1 MMKAAPNTVVKIT
14 YELRTEPT
22 GPVMDAADKESPF
35 SFLVG
40 HNNVLDKFEKSLEG
54 LIAGNQ
60 FNFSLTAE
68 DGYGEYDQQAVISL
82 DKKVFAVDGVVQD
95 EMVFVGNVVPLQ
107 DQDGNPFQG
116 RVVNIEGDKVTVD
129 LNHPFAGKPLY
140 FSGVVLEVREANQ
153 TELEHGHVHEHGDHS
168 HH

>member
-1 MMKAAPNTVVKIT
+1 MKAAPNTVVKVT

-22 GPVMDAADKESPF
+22 GPVMDAADNDSPF
-35 SFLVG
+35 SFLFG
-40 HNNVLDKFEKSLEG
+40 YGNVLDKFEKNIEG

-60 FNFSLTAE
+60 FNFVLSPE
-68 DGYGEYDQQAVISL
+68 EGYGEYEQQAVIQL
-82 DKKVFAVDGVVQD
+82 DKTVFSVNGVVQE

-116 RVVNIEGDKVTVD
+116 RVVNIENDKVTVD
-129 LNHPFAGKPLY
+129 LNHPFAGKTLY
-140 FSGVVLEVREANQ
+140 FSGAVIEVREANP
-153 TELEHGHVHEHGDHS
+153 TEIEHGHVHEHGDHS